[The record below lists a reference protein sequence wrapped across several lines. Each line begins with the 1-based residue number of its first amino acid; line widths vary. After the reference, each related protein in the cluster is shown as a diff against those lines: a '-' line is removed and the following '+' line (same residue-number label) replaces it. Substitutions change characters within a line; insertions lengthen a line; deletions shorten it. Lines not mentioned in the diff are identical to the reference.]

1 MDLLASTALPADKVF
16 ITYSQFLLHTACIK
30 WHTQEGEEGN
40 IFMVGQRESSLEL
53 LCGFTCKTP
62 LPQLHPSSLS
72 WHKQPWILQ
81 VISLFFPPKLWG
93 FILVVVK
100 FSLHAFKYTWF
111 WNQTII
117 ICNHPGRLS
126 TWGVPCGLW
135 YGWWGETSLQSGNG
149 FFFFFFFLVLL
160 LRGECSAMSLSI
172 LLLLLVFSAHLR
184 PRPLCFVL
192 VSVWFVLFFSFT
204 FSINTIFVTISP
216 PSHTHL
222 TIPAITEIAELLK
235 SNYIFLMTSSPK
247 NGN

>member
-1 MDLLASTALPADKVF
+1 M
-16 ITYSQFLLHTACIK
+16 
-30 WHTQEGEEGN
+30 
-40 IFMVGQRESSLEL
+40 
-53 LCGFTCKTP
+53 
-62 LPQLHPSSLS
+62 PSSTLGSETKQLLS
-72 WHKQPWILQ
+72 AITQGDCPPEA
-81 VISLFFPPKLWG
+81 FPVGYDTVDEVKLHCRVG
-93 FILVVVK
+93 MD
-100 FSLHAFKYTWF
+100 
-111 WNQTII
+111 
-117 ICNHPGRLS
+117 
-126 TWGVPCGLW
+126 
-135 YGWWGETSLQSGNG
+135 
-149 FFFFFFFLVLL
+149 FFFFFFLVLL

-204 FSINTIFVTISP
+204 VSINTIFVTISP